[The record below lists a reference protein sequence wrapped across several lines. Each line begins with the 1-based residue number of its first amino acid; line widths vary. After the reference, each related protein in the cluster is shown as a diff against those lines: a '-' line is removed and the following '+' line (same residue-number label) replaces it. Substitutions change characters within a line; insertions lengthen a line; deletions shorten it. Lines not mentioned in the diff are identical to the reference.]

1 MAFDPVLI
9 GGTANDGTGDPL
21 RTAFNRV
28 NNNFNLA
35 VEGDASS
42 TPNNVPV
49 FDGVTGKVLRDSGV
63 AISTLTGGLNFAG
76 LWNASTNTP
85 TLTSSV
91 GTEGTYY
98 LVSVAG
104 STTLNGVSSWAV
116 GDSVLFTGGVW
127 VKLASNFVSNAGA
140 STNNAVAVFDGTT
153 GKLVKQAAF
162 VESDVA
168 RLSETQTI
176 TGAKTFTGT
185 ATVGANANIDRV
197 FRVSSDSNTLYAA
210 SSGLNPGASVLAAVE
225 NRSNTSGTFAAL
237 DFIAGTTFISG
248 VRLSAINVSGST
260 TSETDFTIAV
270 RDVGLN
276 FVERMRI
283 VANGNVVFGNGN
295 TAASPAAATLRGTNA
310 GGNDTAGPN
319 MTIQA
324 GRGTGTGAG
333 GSLSLQTAAAGTMG
347 STLNAAT
354 TRLFINAAGNVGIGT
369 TSPTVAL
376 DVNANTVRVRTAR
389 TPASAAATGAVGEI
403 CWDADYIYVCTATNT
418 WKRVA
423 IATW

>member
-1 MAFDPVLI
+1 MPFDVI
-9 GGTANDGTGDPL
+9 NTGTTANDGTGDPL
-21 RTAFNRV
+21 RTAFTKTNT
-28 NNNFNLA
+28 NFALA
-35 VEGDASS
+35 VEGATGS

-49 FDGVTGKVLRDSGV
+49 FDGTTGKLVKDSGV
-63 AISTLTGGLNFAG
+63 SIATLTGGLNFAG

-127 VKLASNFVSNAGA
+127 VKLANNFVSNAGA

-153 GKLVKQAAF
+153 GKLVKDGGTGVTASVGKFAPTGNITAGNGMYLPTTNTVAF
-162 VESDVA
+162 STASVE
-168 RLSETQTI
+168 RLRIDLSGNVGINRTSPSAPLTIQTTTGAQTI
-176 TGAKTFTGT
+176 RLVGRT
-185 ATVGANANIDRV
+185 AQ
-197 FRVSSDSNTLYAA
+197 
-210 SSGLNPGASVLAAVE
+210 
-225 NRSNTSGTFAAL
+225 NRSFLRFYDTTDATQYAVL
-237 DFIAGTTFISG
+237 DSKDTEFD
-248 VRLSAINVSGST
+248 INVT
-260 TSETDFTIAV
+260 ENLPLRLLT
-270 RDVGLN
+270 N
-276 FVERMRI
+276 NVERMR
-283 VANGNVVFGNGN
+283 
-295 TAASPAAATLRGTNA
+295 
-310 GGNDTAGPN
+310 
-319 MTIQA
+319 
-324 GRGTGTGAG
+324 
-333 GSLSLQTAAAGTMG
+333 
-347 STLNAAT
+347 
-354 TRLFINAAGNVGIGT
+354 INAAGNVGIGT

-389 TPASAAATGAVGEI
+389 TPASAGATGAVGEI